1 MPKIT
6 VQVARQRYKR
16 VVVMEPDPDKP
27 GETRPKRIKVNRQ
40 RRKGGDIYKTVKEN
54 DKSQP
59 LPPRKC
65 ERCSAELTI
74 GQKYRSIG
82 IKRQY
87 GGIIRYR
94 CMTCPSW
101 QPHEYS
107 DANWARVAQIQ
118 SENTPDCS
126 ACKSEDDAREV
137 AGAIAEAIR
146 EFASEKEESASNVSE
161 HFPGSEQ
168 AEMLSQFASD
178 LEEWAQRVEDAVDNA
193 DDFPE
198 GECETCGGEEMT
210 HEVPEGC
217 TGECDEDCDGTEECL
232 ECNGS
237 KEGEPTEDQLNEWRD
252 SVQQAIQDEL
262 DNAAEWQG

>member
-6 VQVARQRYKR
+6 VQVARQRYAR
-16 VVVMEPDPDKP
+16 VTVMEPDPDNP
-27 GETRPKRIKVNRQ
+27 GKKRPKRIKINKQ
-40 RRKGGDIYKTVKEN
+40 RRKGGDIYKIVNAN
-54 DKSQP
+54 DTSQP

-65 ERCSAELTI
+65 ERCGAELVI

-94 CMTCPSW
+94 CMNCPIW
-101 QPHEYS
+101 QPWEYS

-118 SENTPDCS
+118 SEQDIGDGS
-126 ACKSEDDAREV
+126 DWESEDDAREA
-137 AGAIAEAIR
+137 AGQIAEAIR
-146 EFASEKEESASNVSE
+146 EFASEKEEAASNVEE

-168 AEMLSQFASD
+168 AEMLAQFVQD
-178 LEEWAQRVEDAVDNA
+178 LEDWAQRVEDAVDNA

-198 GECETCGGEEMT
+198 GECQNCGGDEIT
-210 HEVPEGC
+210 HDEHNEGC
-217 TGECDEDCDGTEECL
+217 PEDCDGTEECL

-237 KEGEPTEDQLNEWRD
+237 NEGEPTEEQLDEWRA
-252 SVQQAIQDEL
+252 SVVQAIQDEL

>member
-6 VQVARQRYKR
+6 VQVARQRYAR

-65 ERCSAELTI
+65 EKCGAELTI

-94 CMTCPSW
+94 CMNCPSW

-107 DANWARVAQIQ
+107 DANWARVSQIQ
-118 SENTPDCS
+118 SEASLDSGSWET
-126 ACKSEDDAREV
+126 EDDARE
-137 AGAIAEAIR
+137 AASAIAETIR
-146 EFASEKEESASNVSE
+146 ELASDKQEAADNVNE

-168 AEMLSQFASD
+168 AEMLAQFVSD
-178 LEEWAQRVEDAVDNA
+178 LEDWADRVEQAVDNA

-198 GECETCGGEEMT
+198 RDPGDHTECED
-210 HEVPEGC
+210 P
-217 TGECDEDCDGTEECL
+217 DCRL
-232 ECNGS
+232 EHD
-237 KEGEPTEDQLNEWRD
+237 GEPTEDQLSEWRE
-252 SVQQAIQDEL
+252 SVEQAIQDEL